1 MPKARRS
8 RFVLDVLGRAC
19 YLPAKSL
26 DVADSKI
33 LQELDSVPAAKGIGL
48 FCPFCGMIYA
58 GIKNR

>member
-33 LQELDSVPAAKGIGL
+33 LQELDSVK
-48 FCPFCGMIYA
+48 YA
-58 GIKNR
+58 FGDFPSG